1 MSFSDLRN
9 IILSA
14 MASVAY
20 DRDHPRSTRQA
31 RRLSDKSTGPLAA
44 SVVPAS
50 SAAGPVN
57 YAGQVKLDLDFVR
70 AGFLKDS
77 QDRIV
82 AWNHQLNMK
91 LKSNSQDF
99 IGAKKASMRRVTFSP
114 EKRVRIVSRYI
125 SKT

>member
-1 MSFSDLRN
+1 MSFTDLRN

-31 RRLSDKSTGPLAA
+31 RRLSEASSEHLAA
-44 SVVPAS
+44 SAVPS
-50 SAAGPVN
+50 GPTGPVN

-77 QDRIV
+77 RDRIV

-91 LKSNSQDF
+91 LKSTSQDH